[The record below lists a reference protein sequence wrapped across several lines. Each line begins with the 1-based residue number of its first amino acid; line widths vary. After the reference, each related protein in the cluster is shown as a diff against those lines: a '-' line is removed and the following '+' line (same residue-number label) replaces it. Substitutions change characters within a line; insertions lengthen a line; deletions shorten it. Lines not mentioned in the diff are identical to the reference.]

1 VVIQSVVLPGIR
13 PDKVGPNQTVRA
25 NRVAIIGVNLTLA
38 VTALGGRGHSHVL
51 SSVGASRRVG
61 PSWWL
66 KIDRAS
72 THHQGELNMSRYGY
86 ARDRGEFSRARQV
99 EALVASGIPEE
110 LIFRDVGGLTE
121 AHPGLDALLA
131 VLTWEDEIVTPSAD
145 RLVRGPAHTGPLIGA
160 LATSGATAR
169 TLDGVEI
176 AGKIDVHRA
185 QLAAADAIRERERQL
200 ARPVAPDA

>member
-1 VVIQSVVLPGIR
+1 
-13 PDKVGPNQTVRA
+13 
-25 NRVAIIGVNLTLA
+25 
-38 VTALGGRGHSHVL
+38 
-51 SSVGASRRVG
+51 
-61 PSWWL
+61 L

-110 LIFRDVGGLTE
+110 RIFRDAGGLAE
-121 AHPGLDALLA
+121 PHPGLDALLA
-131 VLTWEDEIVTPSAD
+131 VLTWEDEIVTSAAD
-145 RLVRGPAHTGPLIGA
+145 RLVRGPAHTGPLIDA

-176 AGKIDVHRA
+176 AGKIDVYRA
-185 QLAAADAIRERERQL
+185 QLAAAEAIRERERQL
-200 ARPVAPDA
+200 ARPAAPDA